1 VNERDRRGVNGP
13 ARKVARPASPSTLT
27 APRSAILLGGSCLR
41 PLRGQSSLQLAD
53 APVLFGD
60 DLDQGRD
67 KRDRQNRRLLAAAL
81 ERIAPQLEDPRQSS
95 QSRLRRG
102 RQCALR
108 RPAGALRRE
117 HRGRGGGGCSAHS
130 WRRISKSANVGTD
143 KGIEK
148 AADQILY
155 PRRPPLW

>member
-1 VNERDRRGVNGP
+1 VNERVRRGVNGP
-13 ARKVARPASPSTLT
+13 AKKMARPASPSTLT

-60 DLDQGRD
+60 DLDQVRD
-67 KRDRQNRRLLAAAL
+67 ERDRENRRLLAAAL
-81 ERIAPQLEDPRQSS
+81 EWIAPKLEDPPEPAESATE
-95 QSRLRRG
+95 G
-102 RQCALR
+102 EALR
-108 RPAGALRRE
+108 SSSACGALRRE
-117 HRGRGGGGCSAHS
+117 HSGRGGGGCSAHS
-130 WRRISKSANVGTD
+130 WRRISKSANVGTY

>member
-53 APVLFGD
+53 APVLFGG

-67 KRDRQNRRLLAAAL
+67 
-81 ERIAPQLEDPRQSS
+81 EPPQLEPPPDPSES
-95 QSRLRRG
+95 VVGYGRRSG
-102 RQCALR
+102 GSTEAVVAEALR
-108 RPAGALRRE
+108 RIAGAESVNQLTYVPT
-117 HRGRGGGGCSAHS
+117 
-130 WRRISKSANVGTD
+130 KV
-143 KGIEK
+143 
-148 AADQILY
+148 
-155 PRRPPLW
+155 

>member
-67 KRDRQNRRLLAAAL
+67 ERDRQNRRLLAAAL

-95 QSRLRRG
+95 QEGEAMRSSSACG
-102 RQCALR
+102 GAQEGAQ
-108 RPAGALRRE
+108 RPW
-117 HRGRGGGGCSAHS
+117 
-130 WRRISKSANVGTD
+130 WRRMFGA
-143 KGIEK
+143 
-148 AADQILY
+148 
-155 PRRPPLW
+155 